1 MHGPGLLAACPA
13 FPKRKVGTD
22 TQLSRRKLA
31 AKSRGRGRALCP
43 PGPVQNS
50 RSSASAPD
58 GDVRAR
64 RRTEKGH
71 AQDDAAKNALQRKCA

>member
-1 MHGPGLLAACPA
+1 MVRGGPVGGLPRPSRNSKWAPTRSYHGGSWRPKAAAALAHY
-13 FPKRKVGTD
+13 V
-22 TQLSRRKLA
+22 
-31 AKSRGRGRALCP
+31 P
-43 PGPVQNS
+43 PGRS